1 MQHLLCVLPRLK
13 TVSYN
18 RLFFVTSHIPSKQP
32 SYSWL
37 DKRCNMAF
45 KHVGESTG
53 RRQGITLTPV
63 CDDGGGETVRGEVN
77 VDGGSLG
84 GMGEGTREMDECGET
99 LKRATSGPL
108 FSSSS
113 TCLAASSSL
122 PGNRTPLKASARG
135 NSKGRRGGLYGCV
148 CYITKKVFYCP
159 HTQILPGTSFFL
171 LWPNKQNPIHKIAAF
186 NVIYKPLQRTVQ

>member
-135 NSKGRRGGLYGCV
+135 DSKGRRRGGMVVWVRVLHHKEGLLLSTYTNSAR
-148 CYITKKVFYCP
+148 Y
-159 HTQILPGTSFFL
+159 FL
-171 LWPNKQNPIHKIAAF
+171 LPPVAQQA
-186 NVIYKPLQRTVQ
+186 